1 MKSLKNGIVFVNPYN
16 PDPPPNYFG
25 PPYGISL
32 IAACMIS
39 AGIKIPITAYDFDL
53 QERDFMLH
61 SVERILRKEEPVYL
75 AIVTQSCTRGGVYE
89 LIDLARRIK
98 PDVTIILG
106 GPFATCEYD
115 FLLKNFKVDYV
126 VVGDGEETMV
136 ELMNN
141 LIEGLEPLGVN
152 GVAFMR
158 KGKVH
163 FSGERKKLLNL
174 DSLPYPAFH
183 LFKGFEKRINSGR
196 SVKPMSNFILGR
208 RCTTLK
214 NALLMLSSRGCIY
227 SCNFCPMSK
236 IDKYKVRFHSPE
248 YFVDMVAYFYRRYG
262 IRDFAFGDNFFT
274 LSKKRVMSICELI
287 LKKRLKIKW
296 SCMTRSDSV
305 DKEMLK
311 AMSKAGCFE
320 VSYGVESGSEQV
332 QNKIGKKLDLL
343 RTREAFKQTREAG
356 IRSILMLM
364 VGNTGESESTI
375 RQTFCYVKGLN
386 PDSVLVKRVKVYP
399 GTLIH
404 DLYEKKGLL
413 KKNYYKESE
422 FTPPSF
428 TCEHSEEEL
437 DRLSSMLGERRIFIQ
452 VNNTCN
458 NNCYP
463 CRLTRNVYNKQI
475 EAIKESIVLAS
486 SRCEDIILYGGEVFL
501 RKDIFK
507 ILEFAERIQV
517 HHLSIYGNGRIFSYS
532 GFTDRI
538 KKYQCLEAFIIP
550 FFGLAQMHDDEVRVR
565 GAFDQTM
572 QGIKNLTTA
581 SRSFKVK
588 AVIYITALNC
598 AMLGELVK
606 RLVDSRIKSFH
617 FVFLR
622 DSMGLISIPI
632 NRLPLISDAAAVLK
646 RMAKYLQGEGCEFS
660 FEGFTPCLLRGHV
673 QHMSEFHFPFNE
685 RITYSKGLEVC
696 EDVRLKNKI
705 KAEGCR
711 NCKENSI
718 CEGIWKSYLNKYGK
732 SEFVLIE

>member
-1 MKSLKNGIVFVNPYN
+1 MKSPKNGIVFVNPYN

-32 IAACMIS
+32 IAASMIS

-61 SVERILRKEEPVYL
+61 SVEKILRKEEPAYL
-75 AIVTQSCTRGGVYE
+75 AIATQSCTRGGVYE
-89 LIDLARRIK
+89 LIDLARRIN
-98 PDVTIILG
+98 PGINIILG
-106 GPFATCEYD
+106 GPFATCKYD
-115 FLLKNFKVDYV
+115 FLLKNFNVDYV

-136 ELMNN
+136 ELINN
-141 LIEGLEPLGVN
+141 LKEGVGPLGIK
-152 GVAFMR
+152 GIAFMR
-158 KGKVH
+158 KGKVY
-163 FSGERKKLLNL
+163 FSGERKKILNL
-174 DSLPYPAFH
+174 DLLPYPAFH
-183 LFKGFEKRINSGR
+183 LFKGFEKKINSGR
-196 SVKPMSNFILGR
+196 SINFTSNFILGR

-236 IDKYKVRFHSPE
+236 IDKYKVRFHSPK
-248 YFVDMVAYFYRRYG
+248 YFVDMVAYFYHRYG
-262 IRDFAFGDNFFT
+262 IRDFVFGDNFFT
-274 LSKKRVMSICELI
+274 LSKKRVMEICRLI

-311 AMSKAGCFE
+311 AMSAAGCFE
-320 VSYGVESGSEQV
+320 ISYGVESGSEEI
-332 QNKIGKKLDLL
+332 QNRIGKRLDLL
-343 RTREAFKQTREAG
+343 KTREAFEQTRKAG

-404 DLYEKKGLL
+404 DLYEKQGLL
-413 KKNYYKESE
+413 RKSYYKESE

-463 CRLTRNVYNKQI
+463 CRLTGKAYNKQI
-475 EAIKESIVLAS
+475 KLTKESIVLAS
-486 SRCEDIILYGGEVFL
+486 SRCEDIVLYGGEVFL

-507 ILEFAERIQV
+507 ILEFAEKIQIR
-517 HHLSIYGNGRIFSYS
+517 HLSIYGNGRIFFYS
-532 GFTDRI
+532 GFADRI
-538 KKYQCLEAFIIP
+538 KKYQCLDSFIIP
-550 FFGLAQMHDDEVRVR
+550 FFGLTQMHDNEVRVK

-588 AVIYITALNC
+588 AAIYITELNC
-598 AMLGELVK
+598 AMLDKLIK
-606 RLVDSRIKSFH
+606 RLIENRIKSFH
-617 FVFLR
+617 FIFLR
-622 DSMGLISIPI
+622 DSIGLISIPI
-632 NRLPLISDAAAVLK
+632 NRLPPITDAAESLK
-646 RMAKYLQGEGCEFS
+646 RAAKYLQGEGCEFS
-660 FEGFTPCLLRGHV
+660 FEGFTPCLLRGYV
-673 QHMSEFHFPFNE
+673 QYMSEFHSPFNE
-685 RITYSKGLEVC
+685 RITYSEGLEVC
-696 EDVRLKNKI
+696 SDLRI
-705 KAEGCR
+705 KYKAKATGCC

-718 CEGIWKSYLNKYGK
+718 CEGIWKSYLNKYGE
-732 SEFVLIE
+732 SEFVLIK